1 MSQFATAVA
10 GKVGVGRRGHTSH
23 LPLIFAFVIM
33 AVAFFDIVNAILAG
47 ILSSKTGEGEEA
59 SATAFIASIM
69 RPGAAALV
77 MFSVLFF
84 VWKWAKRADFEARTT
99 APRPPLVGVVSSA
112 GTVGGIV
119 ALVIGLFTV
128 LAIWPDLQAVFVQN
142 PQVAQYQAELD
153 QSGRLF
159 PLPIRLLIAAS
170 AIGLSLWLGIQVLR
184 RRIWA
189 RYALIGFGISYMVFM
204 ALGTTAAVSQTTLLM
219 LGLPIVMSWSLPV
232 SMIWAE
238 ISERGREG
246 FLADSWRGLLMLAVN
261 LMTLISYVMLEFRD
275 TPHMATAGANAFIGM
290 MIPWNSLI
298 MMVLAMWAINND
310 RNESWA
316 GLNASV
322 AVLTP
327 LIASLVA
334 FGSVAIP
341 LSRT

>member
-1 MSQFATAVA
+1 
-10 GKVGVGRRGHTSH
+10 
-23 LPLIFAFVIM
+23 
-33 AVAFFDIVNAILAG
+33 
-47 ILSSKTGEGEEA
+47 
-59 SATAFIASIM
+59 
-69 RPGAAALV
+69 
-77 MFSVLFF
+77 
-84 VWKWAKRADFEARTT
+84 
-99 APRPPLVGVVSSA
+99 
-112 GTVGGIV
+112 
-119 ALVIGLFTV
+119 
-128 LAIWPDLQAVFVQN
+128 
-142 PQVAQYQAELD
+142 
-153 QSGRLF
+153 
-159 PLPIRLLIAAS
+159 
-170 AIGLSLWLGIQVLR
+170 
-184 RRIWA
+184 
-189 RYALIGFGISYMVFM
+189 MVFM

-275 TPHMATAGANAFIGM
+275 TPDMATAGANAFIGM